1 MRLGFFCTEFEENL
15 KQKIALIAL
24 TAILVA
30 SLWMNIVLYAG
41 NQAIAANERLRE
53 QANVDLQ
60 NQNEL
65 LQSQT
70 ANLTSEVTRL
80 QNQNLQLQQET
91 VDLQGQ
97 MANLKTQTAT
107 LQAENAN
114 LTATAANGLRPG
126 PSLVTNLGASHVV
139 KSAHGNQPRLYVQG
153 IVFNIGEATARNA
166 RLQVTVYKGDQVV
179 AQEVISLGNLKSI
192 SGTYIEQNV
201 YYNTSTPTNW
211 TILPLCDP

>member
-1 MRLGFFCTEFEENL
+1 MNLRL
-15 KQKIALIAL
+15 KITLIAL

-30 SLWMNIVLYAG
+30 SLAANLILYMG
-41 NQAIAANERLRE
+41 NEAVATNERLRE

-60 NQNEL
+60 NQIGI

-70 ANLTSEVTRL
+70 ANLTSDANRL
-80 QNQNLQLQQET
+80 RNENSQLQQET

-97 MANLKTQTAT
+97 VKNLQTQTTT

-126 PSLVTNLGASHVV
+126 PSLVTSLGASHVV
-139 KSAHGNQPRLYVQG
+139 KSVHGNQPRLFVQG
-153 IVFNIGEATARNA
+153 IVFNVGGATARNA
-166 RLQVTVYKGDQVV
+166 KLEITLYRRDQVV
-179 AQEVISLGNLKSI
+179 AQETISFGDLASL
-192 SGTYIEQNV
+192 SGRYIEQNV
-201 YYNTSTPTNW
+201 YHNGSAPTRW